1 MIENITN
8 ITPIDTSV
16 SVIHSLLNFGYWA
29 LGGAIGI
36 AILTVIFNLF
46 YKSRH
51 LIALNKIVE
60 QNRLILNQLK
70 LMNKRKK

>member
-8 ITPIDTSV
+8 IAPIETSV
-16 SVIHSLLNFGYWA
+16 SAIQSLLNFGYLT

-36 AILTVIFNLF
+36 AVMTVIFNLF
-46 YKSRH
+46 YKRKH
-51 LIALNKIVE
+51 LVALKKIVYQNE
-60 QNRLILNQLK
+60 QILIELK